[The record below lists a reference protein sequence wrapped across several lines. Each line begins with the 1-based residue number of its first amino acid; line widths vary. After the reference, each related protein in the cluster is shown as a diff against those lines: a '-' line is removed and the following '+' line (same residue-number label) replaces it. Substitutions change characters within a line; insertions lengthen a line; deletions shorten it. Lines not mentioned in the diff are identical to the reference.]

1 MPRRMAGALFAVAL
15 LVPCLSS
22 AQPAQAP
29 VEPRFDVRRYDVS
42 GNTLLSKEQLERVL
56 APYVGKQR
64 LLADVRRA
72 QEDLGA
78 AYRELGYGTVQVLL
92 PEQNINA
99 GVIRL
104 RVLQPKVG
112 KAVIDG
118 NKHFD
123 NANIR
128 NSLPALKDGEV
139 PNSVAIARN
148 LQMTSEHPVKRTTV
162 LMRTSE
168 NPEIVDLN
176 IKADSSLKCN
186 RVMMRV

>member
-1 MPRRMAGALFAVAL
+1 MSVPREVAGALLSGAL
-15 LVPCLSS
+15 LLPCALF
-22 AQPAQAP
+22 AQTTQPALAP
-29 VEPRFDVRRYDVS
+29 AEPRFDVQRYDVT
-42 GNTLLSKEQLERVL
+42 GNTLLSKEHIERLL

-64 LLADVRRA
+64 QLADVRRA

-99 GVIRL
+99 GVIQL

-123 NANIR
+123 NGNIR

-139 PNSVAIARN
+139 PNSYAIARN
-148 LQMTSEHPVKRTTV
+148 LQMTGEHPVKRT
-162 LMRTSE
+162 
-168 NPEIVDLN
+168 N
-176 IKADSSLKCN
+176 
-186 RVMMRV
+186 